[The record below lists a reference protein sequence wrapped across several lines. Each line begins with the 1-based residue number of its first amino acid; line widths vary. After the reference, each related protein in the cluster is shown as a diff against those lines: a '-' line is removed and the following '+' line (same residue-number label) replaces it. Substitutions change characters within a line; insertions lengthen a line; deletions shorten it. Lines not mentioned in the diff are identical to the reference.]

1 MGKGNVKPMTWEK
14 SRNICDFFFTYLYIE
29 MSKLSIEKG
38 SAGRHQRQAANM
50 DLLGPDL
57 VLCPPH

>member
-1 MGKGNVKPMTWEK
+1 
-14 SRNICDFFFTYLYIE
+14 